1 MGLLPVSYYDASKS
15 GTLVSRIMNDVEG
28 VRNLIGT
35 GLVEFAGGLLTAAI
49 ALIVLVRISPLMT
62 GLAFGFLTWAA
73 FGYIWVRTKAHE
85 WGVAAV
91 AYLALIVVSMVLLSH
106 ERGTWEV
113 GVGTVGLIAC
123 WAGGFVHGLAW
134 RGRALD
140 LLSVDED
147 PRLRAA
153 RRRLAQRTEA
163 ADLAQANPSL
173 AREAGIGRDADTFGG
188 LVDVNGASA
197 EELAQLPGFTVELGR
212 RVVEV
217 REKIDGFDNVDDF
230 ANILDLP
237 PRLVDQIRDR
247 LLCLPR

>member
-1 MGLLPVSYYDASKS
+1 MGKMA
-15 GTLVSRIMNDVEG
+15 NDPRRSNWWE
-28 VRNLIGT
+28 LDHSWWLFI
-35 GLVEFAGGLLTAAI
+35 I
-49 ALIVLVRISPLMT
+49 A
-62 GLAFGFLTWAA
+62 LAFGFLTWAA